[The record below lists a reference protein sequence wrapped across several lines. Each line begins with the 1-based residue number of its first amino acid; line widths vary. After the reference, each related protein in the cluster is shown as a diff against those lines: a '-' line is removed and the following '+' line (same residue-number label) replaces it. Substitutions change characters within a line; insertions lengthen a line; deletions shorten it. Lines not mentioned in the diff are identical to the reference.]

1 MHKCILFLI
10 IPLLLSAGCLTATPS
25 DEEDRMKIQVIEPR
39 NPFPIYEGL
48 GFYSHLI
55 TTDTPIPP
63 MNYNLGHVTIIPG
76 NATAPHRLLGTS
88 EIVYI
93 IDGIAEIHCDETVVT
108 AGKGELI
115 LLPQDVL
122 QSIASVGETDLRY
135 LSANQPHYR
144 DAIHIQGDDL
154 ASYEM
159 MPNQTPIVISN
170 PEEGIE
176 WDYETGTMI
185 YTLINPVLM
194 PELDIPIDYS
204 IAYAELLPGGRI
216 VSNRLTG
223 AVDLIYVIHG
233 NVDFITP
240 EGAEITVQ
248 AGDAAYF
255 PPGQAKE
262 IRNSGDT
269 PASLLS
275 IVDPAWQPEFFE
287 IV

>member
-25 DEEDRMKIQVIEPR
+25 DEEERMKILVIEPR
-39 NPFPIYEGL
+39 NPFPIFEGQGL
-48 GFYSHLI
+48 YSHLI

-63 MNYNLGHVTIIPG
+63 MSYNLGQVIISPG
-76 NATAPHRLLGTS
+76 NATDPHRLLGTS
-88 EIVYI
+88 ELVYV

-108 AGKGELI
+108 AEKGKLI
-115 LLPQDVL
+115 LLPEGVL
-122 QSIASVGETDLRY
+122 QSILSVGETDLRY

-144 DAIHIQGDDL
+144 DAIDIRGDDL

-159 MPNQTPIVISN
+159 KTRQTPIVIAN

-194 PELDIPIDYS
+194 PELDLPIDYS
-204 IAYAELLPGGRI
+204 VAYAELLPGGRI

-223 AVDLIYVIHG
+223 AADLIYVIHG
-233 NVDFITP
+233 EVDFITP